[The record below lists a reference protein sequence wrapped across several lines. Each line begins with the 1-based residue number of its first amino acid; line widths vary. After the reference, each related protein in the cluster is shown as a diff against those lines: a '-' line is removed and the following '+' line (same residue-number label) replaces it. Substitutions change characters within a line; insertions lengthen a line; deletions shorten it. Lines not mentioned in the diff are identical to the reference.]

1 MVAADAVSIVP
12 LSFTS
17 LGLLGCLGAF
27 FVEALK
33 VVAKLRAKQLPD
45 AFDLAVSVILI
56 ALGGG
61 VAMVYYGQ
69 VESVMIAVQIGATAP
84 AIIGAWSS
92 SHPMSGKAA
101 PGAAHGGGKS
111 FAPTVPS
118 ARGSR
123 LKRALSWV
131 AVRDE

>member
-1 MVAADAVSIVP
+1 MIAGDAVSIVP

-33 VVAKLRAKQLPD
+33 IVAKLRAKQMPD

-92 SHPMSGKAA
+92 SHP
-101 PGAAHGGGKS
+101 
-111 FAPTVPS
+111 VS
-118 ARGSR
+118 AKGSAGTG
-123 LKRALSWV
+123 LKRSLSWV
-131 AVRDE
+131 AERRG

>member
-1 MVAADAVSIVP
+1 MSATDAVSIVP

-33 VVAKLRAKQLPD
+33 IVSKLRAKQLPD
-45 AFDLAVSVILI
+45 AFDLAISIILI

-92 SHPMSGKAA
+92 GKQAA
-101 PGAAHGGGKS
+101 
-111 FAPTVPS
+111 
-118 ARGSR
+118 GSR
-123 LKRALSWV
+123 LKRSLTWSPPV
-131 AVRDE
+131 AE